1 MDLNEGTEQAL
12 ILWLPIWTRDS
23 PSSRFLPLEFVPL
36 LLVDTDH
43 PIEEAQSG
51 RFVPLERIPPD
62 N

>member
-1 MDLNEGTEQAL
+1 MPRDDNSLVTGMVQNPSGLHQDSQA
-12 ILWLPIWTRDS
+12 
-23 PSSRFLPLEFVPL
+23 SRFLPL

-43 PIEEAQSG
+43 PIEEAQSS